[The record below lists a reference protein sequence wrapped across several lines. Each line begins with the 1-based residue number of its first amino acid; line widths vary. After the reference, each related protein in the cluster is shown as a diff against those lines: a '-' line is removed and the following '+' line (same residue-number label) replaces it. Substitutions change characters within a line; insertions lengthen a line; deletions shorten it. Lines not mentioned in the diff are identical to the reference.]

1 MDPEE
6 LSKKFE
12 RNGWKLHGCWI
23 SFGDQDAGLVL
34 VVEMPNPIDMA
45 SLAIAVRAVGVAVK
59 AVKVTE
65 LLSVEEARGALGKA
79 SNIQLDQE
87 SAEQI
92 ASQRDNLMPHVQ
104 G

>member
-1 MDPEE
+1 MHVTDIN
-6 LSKKFE
+6 SD
-12 RNGWKLHGCWI
+12 GVMI
-23 SFGDQDAGLVL
+23 GD
-34 VVEMPNPIDMA
+34 EH
-45 SLAIAVRAVGVAVK
+45 IAANNVIWTAGVAVK

>member
-1 MDPEE
+1 VEVRTGVHVTDINSDGVM
-6 LSKKFE
+6 
-12 RNGWKLHGCWI
+12 I
-23 SFGDQDAGLVL
+23 GD
-34 VVEMPNPIDMA
+34 EH
-45 SLAIAVRAVGVAVK
+45 IAAKNVIWTAGVAVK

-92 ASQRDNLMPHVQ
+92 ASQRGNLMPHVQ